1 MMGSRYSLDILRQ
14 AVESLRDNRLRTLLS
29 ILGITIGIAAV
40 MAVGSVSKGGHH
52 LIFSELE
59 TFGLKSV
66 WVYRKDDAKN
76 PNKSVRH
83 GTGIDN
89 NDLIALQG
97 GCCDA
102 VALLTPV
109 VQHWDRYVI
118 RNENNYSN
126 AQLQGGNGDYFAI
139 SNDQIQQGRI
149 FRPDEVRKRRK
160 LAVIGPE
167 ARDDLF
173 GKNIN
178 AVGRT
183 FRIADQRFTVVGVMK
198 GKSRDFLASIG
209 SAGGQ
214 NANNRI
220 VIPYTVMQQLVGENK
235 VSYLH
240 IQATRV
246 EQANEAAEQVKTLLD
261 RRHHRRYNYR
271 SETMAQYIGTTDRIL
286 SGVSL
291 IGVIAASVSLLVG
304 GMGIMNIMSTAVLE
318 RTREIGLRKAVG
330 ARNRDIQFQFLME
343 AVFISVVGG
352 GLGLAFG
359 WVTSWILALATGF
372 PLTPSWL
379 NVIIALAVSIGVGLA
394 SGYYPARRAAGMK
407 PVEALR
413 YE

>member
-1 MMGSRYSLDILRQ
+1 MIGACYSLDILRQ

-29 ILGITIGIAAV
+29 ILGITFGIAAV

-66 WVYRKDDAKN
+66 WVYRKDDSKN
-76 PNKSVRH
+76 PNKSVRQ

-89 NDLIALQG
+89 NDLVALQG

-102 VALLTPV
+102 VELFTPI
-109 VQHWDRYVI
+109 VQRRDRFVI

-126 AQLQGGNGDYFAI
+126 AQLQGGNSDYFEI
-139 SNDQIQQGRI
+139 SNDHLQQGRI

-167 ARDDLF
+167 ARNDLF
-173 GKNIN
+173 GKNVN

-183 FRIADQRFTVVGVMK
+183 FRIADERFTVVGTLK

-214 NANNRI
+214 DANNRM
-220 VIPYTVMQQLVGENK
+220 VIPYTVMQQLIGENE
-235 VSYLH
+235 VSYLY
-240 IQATRV
+240 IQATTV
-246 EQANEAAEQVKTLLD
+246 EQANKAAGQVKTMLD
-261 RRHHRRYNYR
+261 RRHHHSFTYQ
-271 SETMAQYIGTTDRIL
+271 SETMAQYIHTSDRIMN
-286 SGVSL
+286 GVSL

-330 ARNRDIQFQFLME
+330 ARNRDILFQFLME

-352 GLGLAFG
+352 VLGLAFG
-359 WVTSWILALATGF
+359 WAASWILALATGF

-379 NVIIALAVSIGVGLA
+379 NIVIALAVSIGVGLA